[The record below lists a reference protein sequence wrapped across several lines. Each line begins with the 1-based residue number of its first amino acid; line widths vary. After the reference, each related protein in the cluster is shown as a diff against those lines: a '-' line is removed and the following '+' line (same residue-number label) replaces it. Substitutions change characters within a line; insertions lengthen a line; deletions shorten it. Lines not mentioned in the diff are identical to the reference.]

1 MGMTCKGGIAGTKV
15 AEGNSRREGGNSK
28 CSSGEGGLTAV
39 AVSGTPEEDED
50 FEADLLTPLTVVAGC
65 DTTEEAE
72 DLGEEGLTTVAVSGT
87 PEEDEDFEA
96 DLLTPLTAVA
106 GCDTTEEAENLET
119 DVPLDTKEK
128 GKGLDA
134 EAVTEEPCDAAS
146 AAASDLRDSSLGGK
160 DKALVERPKGSE
172 TRGDKRKSNGSVAKE
187 KMGNSGS
194 PCISSQAPRWSSK
207 SRPSAVVSLF
217 RCPPAASSLPSI

>member
-50 FEADLLTPLTVVAGC
+50 FEADLLTPLTAVAGC

-72 DLGEEGLTTVAVSGT
+72 D
-87 PEEDEDFEA
+87 
-96 DLLTPLTAVA
+96 
-106 GCDTTEEAENLET
+106 LET

-194 PCISSQAPRWSSK
+194 PCISSQAPRWSSMA
-207 SRPSAVVSLF
+207 RPSAVVSLF
-217 RCPPAASSLPSI
+217 RCPPAESSLPSI

>member
-1 MGMTCKGGIAGTKV
+1 MTCKGGIAGTKV

-50 FEADLLTPLTVVAGC
+50 FEADPLTPLTVVAGC

-72 DLGEEGLTTVAVSGT
+72 D
-87 PEEDEDFEA
+87 
-96 DLLTPLTAVA
+96 
-106 GCDTTEEAENLET
+106 LET

-134 EAVTEEPCDAAS
+134 EAATE
-146 AAASDLRDSSLGGK
+146 
-160 DKALVERPKGSE
+160 
-172 TRGDKRKSNGSVAKE
+172 
-187 KMGNSGS
+187 
-194 PCISSQAPRWSSK
+194 
-207 SRPSAVVSLF
+207 
-217 RCPPAASSLPSI
+217 